1 MLVSPVGSIKTT
13 ISHALP
19 FCALD
24 GMKSAHAS
32 LENCQENCVLVS
44 ETITCSFDKRKL
56 NYSVPNNTS
65 NISAVIVE

>member
-32 LENCQENCVLVS
+32 LENCQENCVLV
-44 ETITCSFDKRKL
+44 KL
-56 NYSVPNNTS
+56 LPVHLIREN
-65 NISAVIVE
+65 